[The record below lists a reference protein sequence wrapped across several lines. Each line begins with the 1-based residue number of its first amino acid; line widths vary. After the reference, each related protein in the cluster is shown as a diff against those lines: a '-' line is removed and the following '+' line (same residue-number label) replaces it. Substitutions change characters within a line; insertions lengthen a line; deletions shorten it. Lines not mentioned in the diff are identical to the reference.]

1 MSQKGVIII
10 GAGPGGLATGL
21 QLMRYGIKAHIF
33 EQDKIGGLLRNANL
47 VENYPGFPDGIPGSD
62 LVRLFEE
69 YAQVNSLQITPE
81 RVIDLNHNENQF
93 EVRTSQKVYQSRIV
107 VIATGTKPRRF
118 TDLDIPEQYSNQV
131 LYEVYPVLSLEGR
144 RIAIVG
150 AGDAAFDYALN
161 LSRKNKVMVLNRGEQ
176 IKCLPLLWDRVSA
189 SPNISYHPYTHISK
203 LTTCNDQEMCLECIT
218 ADGINSIKVDLLIG
232 AIGRDPQLDL
242 ISGNFHQKAIQLESS
257 GELYYVGDVANG
269 VYRQTSIAVGDGI
282 LAAMKIY
289 RHLKEKV

>member
-1 MSQKGVIII
+1 MSQKDVIII

-21 QLMRYGIKAHIF
+21 QLMRYGIEAQIF

-69 YAQVNSLQITPE
+69 HALVNSLLITPE
-81 RVIDLNHNENQF
+81 RVVELNHNEKQF
-93 EVRTSQKVYQSRIV
+93 EVRTSQNVYQSRIV

-118 TDLDIPEQYSNQV
+118 TDLDIPEQFSNQV

-150 AGDAAFDYALN
+150 AGDAAFDYAMN
-161 LSRKNKVMVLNRGEQ
+161 LSRKNKVMVINRGEQ
-176 IKCLPLLWDRVSA
+176 IKCLPLLWDRVRA
-189 SPNISYHPYTHISK
+189 TANISYHPLTRISK
-203 LTTCNDQEMCLECIT
+203 LTTSDDQEMYLECIT
-218 ADGINSIKVDLLIG
+218 PDGIDLIKADLLIG
-232 AIGRDPQLDL
+232 AIGRDPQLDF
-242 ISGNFHQKAIQLESS
+242 ISGNFHRKAIQLESS
-257 GELYYVGDVANG
+257 GNLYYVGDVMNG
-269 VYRQTSIAVGDGI
+269 LYRQTAIAVGDGI

-289 RHLKEKV
+289 RHLKEKA

>member
-1 MSQKGVIII
+1 MSQKDVIII

-21 QLMRYGIKAHIF
+21 QLMRYGIKAPIF

-69 YAQVNSLQITPE
+69 HAQVNSLQITPE
-81 RVIDLNHNENQF
+81 RVIDLNHNEKQF
-93 EVRTSQKVYQSRIV
+93 EVRTSRKVYQSRIV

-118 TDLDIPEQYSNQV
+118 TDLDIPAQFSNQV

-161 LSRKNKVMVLNRGEQ
+161 LSRKNQIMVLNRGEQ

-189 SPNISYHPYTHISK
+189 SPNISYHPYAQISK
-203 LTTCNDQEMCLECIT
+203 LTTCNGQEMCLECIT
-218 ADGINSIKVDLLIG
+218 PDGINSIKVDLLIG
-232 AIGRDPQLDL
+232 AIGRDPQLDF
-242 ISGNFHQKAIQLESS
+242 ISGIFHQKAIQLESS

>member
-1 MSQKGVIII
+1 MSQKDVIII

-21 QLMRYGIKAHIF
+21 QLMRYGIKAPIF

-69 YAQVNSLQITPE
+69 HAQVNSLQITPE
-81 RVIDLNHNENQF
+81 RVIDLNHNEKQF
-93 EVRTSQKVYQSRIV
+93 EVRTSRKVYQSRIV

-118 TDLDIPEQYSNQV
+118 TDLDIPAQFSNQV

-161 LSRKNKVMVLNRGEQ
+161 LSRKNQIMVLNRGEQ
-176 IKCLPLLWDRVSA
+176 IKCLPLLWDRASA
-189 SPNISYHPYTHISK
+189 SPNISYHPYTQISK
-203 LTTCNDQEMCLECIT
+203 LTTCNGQEMCLECIT
-218 ADGINSIKVDLLIG
+218 PDGINSIKVDLLIG
-232 AIGRDPQLDL
+232 AIGRDPQLDF
-242 ISGNFHQKAIQLESS
+242 ISGIFHQEAIQLESS